1 MKFPP
6 SLRAL
11 NHREF
16 RLFVSGQ
23 SISLIG
29 TWMQMV
35 AQSWLIYRLTGSAT
49 ALGVITFIG
58 QAPMLVLAP
67 GGGLLADRIP
77 TKRLLLVTQT
87 LSMLLALA
95 LGLLTLSHLVR
106 LWHVVAAAFL
116 FGVVNAA
123 DNPGRQVFAA
133 EVVAQDDLMNAIAL
147 NSSMVNG
154 ARVLGPA
161 VAGLLVA
168 LVGEGWC
175 FVLNGISYLAVIAAL
190 LKMEHRP
197 KHRVQGGAS
206 PLRQMAE
213 GFNFVN
219 RCLPIRR
226 LLLLLGLCSLLGT
239 SYSVLMPI
247 FADQLLHGGP
257 RALGLLMGT
266 SGLGALG
273 GAITLA
279 LRRRHHGLVTWVA
292 VLTLLFGVSQIAFA
306 FSQSLVLSA
315 ILLVPVGYA
324 FMVVM
329 TSTNT
334 LIQMMVPNVFRGRVM
349 SLHMVMFLG
358 MIPLGGLLVSLLA
371 RWLSSP
377 ETVAVSGFGCLV
389 GGVLFLTGLPRWQ
402 REAAELDRQRHAE
415 RA

>member
-1 MKFPP
+1 
-6 SLRAL
+6 LR
-11 NHREF
+11 HRDF

-23 SISLIG
+23 VVSLIG

-49 ALGVITFIG
+49 ALGMITFIG
-58 QAPMLVLAP
+58 QVPMLVLAP

-87 LSMLLALA
+87 LSMVLALI

-106 LWHVVAAAFL
+106 LWQVVAAAFL

-133 EVVAQDDLMNAIAL
+133 EVVPTEDLMNAIAL

-175 FVLNGISYLAVIAAL
+175 FVLNGISYLAVLAAL
-190 LKMEHRP
+190 LRMEHRP
-197 KHRVQGGAS
+197 KHRAPGTGS
-206 PLRQMAE
+206 PLKQLVE
-213 GFNFVN
+213 GFSFVH

-247 FADQLLHGGP
+247 FADRILHGGP

-266 SGLGALG
+266 SGLGALA

-279 LRRRHHGLVTWVA
+279 MRRKHHGLGIWVA
-292 VLTLLFGVSQIAFA
+292 VLTLLFGLGQIG
-306 FSQSLVLSA
+306 FSFSRSLALSA
-315 ILLVPVGYA
+315 VLLVPVGYA

-334 LIQMMVPNVFRGRVM
+334 MIQMMVPNVFRGRVM

-358 MIPLGGLLVSLLA
+358 MMPLGGLLVSVLA

-377 ETVAVSGFGCLV
+377 QTVAVSGAGCVLGGLFFLV
-389 GGVLFLTGLPRWQ
+389 GLPRWQ
-402 REAAELDRQRHAE
+402 REAAELEAQRAST
-415 RA
+415 APAP